1 MRMGNGMRERVESY
15 LEQNLFVEAPW
26 WSLFLC

>member
-1 MRMGNGMRERVESY
+1 MRIGNGIKERVESH
-15 LEQNLFVEAPW
+15 LGQNLFVEAPW